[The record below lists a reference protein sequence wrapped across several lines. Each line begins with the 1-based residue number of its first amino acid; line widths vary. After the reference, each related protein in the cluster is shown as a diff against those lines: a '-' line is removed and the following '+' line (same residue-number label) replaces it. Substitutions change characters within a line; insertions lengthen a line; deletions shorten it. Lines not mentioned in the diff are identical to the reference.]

1 MSEIST
7 IKQEDGS
14 HVVSIEGF
22 IGEDYFTGAGNTAA
36 AFKAA
41 LSRIPRDQAITVGIN
56 SEGGSIQEGL
66 GIYNAIRERG
76 NVTTRVDGYA
86 LSIAS
91 LIAVAGAKVI
101 SPKSSV
107 WMIHNPWTITAGDS
121 EEHRRAADSLEVNA
135 DVLASVLSE
144 KTGKDKDEILEA
156 MAGET
161 WFSGEQAVEYGL
173 ADAMTDETTKKSALA
188 RTYRHPM
195 SFDRTKAILNT
206 FRAPK
211 PEQRKDTHIM
221 DTENKPAP
229 AGAGNA
235 PEPKAENIV
244 TREQFAALQIEMQ
257 AMKTKAE
264 TERKAR
270 IEARCATLCAERNL
284 DPAKWTE
291 RALKDETVMAD
302 IEAIKVPDKS
312 PGPSRKVDG
321 GGEGPLD
328 AAFAIKDSPKR
339 FRFMRDNWSELRQ
352 AEASAKG
359 RQIMAA
365 NTGTDSATL
374 IGSFLAAGIVT
385 VLQNKCAALRAL
397 TRDFGTGPM
406 APRQPVVVTKVSAG
420 GTAQTNATDFE
431 DTTNF
436 VGTAGAVSIT
446 PSQITV
452 GGYIDN
458 AELNSG
464 FRIGM
469 WTEIKAAEMA
479 DKLMAAVAAIITTG
493 NFTATPHLSAS
504 ASFGGDDMR
513 TLWGMLKKAN
523 QKHLILDGEYYA
535 RLLPSTREEF
545 NVAEASWPGWN
556 GVFLNT
562 VWTGATANT
571 VGFACDPQ
579 AIAVAAGLPLT
590 SAQSGAAGLGQSVIT
605 VPGVELSVQ
614 QNSWFSNKTRTEWVT
629 WDVVFGAA
637 LLDATAGV
645 LVKSS

>member
-1 MSEIST
+1 
-7 IKQEDGS
+7 
-14 HVVSIEGF
+14 
-22 IGEDYFTGAGNTAA
+22 
-36 AFKAA
+36 
-41 LSRIPRDQAITVGIN
+41 
-56 SEGGSIQEGL
+56 
-66 GIYNAIRERG
+66 
-76 NVTTRVDGYA
+76 
-86 LSIAS
+86 
-91 LIAVAGAKVI
+91 
-101 SPKSSV
+101 
-107 WMIHNPWTITAGDS
+107 
-121 EEHRRAADSLEVNA
+121 
-135 DVLASVLSE
+135 
-144 KTGKDKDEILEA
+144 
-156 MAGET
+156 
-161 WFSGEQAVEYGL
+161 
-173 ADAMTDETTKKSALA
+173 
-188 RTYRHPM
+188 
-195 SFDRTKAILNT
+195 
-206 FRAPK
+206 
-211 PEQRKDTHIM
+211 M

-244 TREQFAALQIEMQ
+244 TREQFAALQAKLLAVE
-257 AMKTKAE
+257 TKAE
-264 TERKAR
+264 AERKAR
-270 IEARCATLCAERNL
+270 IVQKCATMCAERNV
-284 DPAKWTE
+284 DPSKWTE
-291 RALKDETVMAD
+291 LVLTNEGAFDALESIK
-302 IEAIKVPDKS
+302 ILEAT
-312 PGPSRKVDG
+312 PGPRKDKVDG
-321 GGEGPLD
+321 GHEGPLD
-328 AAFAIKDSPKR
+328 AAFAIKESPKR

-352 AEASAKG
+352 AEATAKG

-365 NTGTDSATL
+365 NTGTDNATL

-406 APRQPVVVTKVSAG
+406 APRQPVVVNKVTAG
-420 GTAQTNATDFE
+420 GTAQSNATDFE

-436 VGTAGAVSIT
+436 VGTTTPVSIT
-446 PSQITV
+446 PAQITV
-452 GGYIDN
+452 GGYISN

-535 RLLPSTREEF
+535 RLLPANREEF

-637 LLDATAGV
+637 LLDASAGV